1 MPYMKSTRLYKIIN
15 MEEKQ
20 RDVITQQV
28 VITNLAPL
36 TVQGRIFFKDDNQFN
51 DDIIE
56 TFEDTIKEISED
68 MPMFVS
74 VIPFYL
80 RPAVAVIENTP
91 YTVLVEIDFNVDKLN
106 KENKV
111 DENLF
116 KTLSSLIDSC
126 LNIAIRTKH
135 TDSLYEATKKD
146 LKMYE
151 SNTSTE
157 EKECN

>member
-1 MPYMKSTRLYKIIN
+1 

-20 RDVITQQV
+20 RNVITQQV
-28 VITNLAPL
+28 VTTKLEPL
-36 TVQGRIFFKDDNQFN
+36 TLQGRIFFKDDSIFN

-56 TFEDTIKEISED
+56 TFEDTITKISCD
-68 MPMFVS
+68 MPIFVS
-74 VIPFYL
+74 VVKFYL
-80 RPAVAVIENTP
+80 RPAIAVIENTS
-91 YTVLVEIDFNVDKLN
+91 YTMLVEVNFNVKNLD

-111 DENLF
+111 DEKLF
-116 KTLSSLIDSC
+116 KTLSGLIDSC

-135 TDSLYEATKKD
+135 TDRLYEATKKD

-151 SNTSTE
+151 SDTSTK

>member
-1 MPYMKSTRLYKIIN
+1 

-20 RDVITQQV
+20 REIITQEV
-28 VITNLAPL
+28 VTTKLEPL
-36 TVQGRIFFKDDNQFN
+36 TLQGRIFFKDDNQFN
-51 DDIIE
+51 EDIIE
-56 TFEDTIKEISED
+56 TFEDTIRKISKD

-74 VIPFYL
+74 VVPFYL
-80 RPAVAVIENTP
+80 KPAVAVIENIP
-91 YTVLVEIDFNVDKLN
+91 YTTLVEINFDVNKLD

-116 KTLSSLIDSC
+116 KTLSDLIDSC

-135 TDSLYEATKKD
+135 TEDLYEATKKD

-151 SNTSTE
+151 SDTSTE
-157 EKECN
+157 EEECN

>member
-1 MPYMKSTRLYKIIN
+1 

-28 VITNLAPL
+28 VITKLEPL
-36 TVQGRIFFKDDNQFN
+36 TLQGRIFFKDDNPFN

-56 TFEDTIKEISED
+56 TFEDTIREISVD

-74 VIPFYL
+74 VVPLYL
-80 RPAVAVIENTP
+80 KPAVAVIENIP
-91 YTVLVEIDFNVDKLN
+91 YTTLVEIDFDVNKLN

-116 KTLSSLIDSC
+116 KTLSGLIDSC

-135 TDSLYEATKKD
+135 TDSIYEATKKD

-151 SNTSTE
+151 SDTSTKE
-157 EKECN
+157 EECD

>member
-1 MPYMKSTRLYKIIN
+1 

-20 RDVITQQV
+20 REVITQQV
-28 VITNLAPL
+28 VTTKLEPL
-36 TVQGRIFFKDDNQFN
+36 TLQGRIFFKDDNPFN

-56 TFEDTIKEISED
+56 TFEDTIREISVD

-80 RPAVAVIENTP
+80 KPAIAVIENIP
-91 YTVLVEIDFNVDKLN
+91 YTTLVEINFDVNKLD

-116 KTLSSLIDSC
+116 KTLSGLIDSC

-135 TDSLYEATKKD
+135 TEDLYEATKKD

-151 SNTSTE
+151 SDTSTE
-157 EKECN
+157 EEECD

>member
-1 MPYMKSTRLYKIIN
+1 

-20 RDVITQQV
+20 REIITQEV
-28 VITNLAPL
+28 VITKLQPL
-36 TVQGRIFFKDDNQFN
+36 TLQGRIFFKDDNPFN

-56 TFEDTIKEISED
+56 NFEDTIKEISVD

-80 RPAVAVIENTP
+80 KPAVAVIENTP
-91 YTVLVEIDFNVDKLN
+91 YTVLVEINFDVNKLN
-106 KENKV
+106 KEDKV

-116 KTLSSLIDSC
+116 KTLSGLIDSC
-126 LNIAIRTKH
+126 LNIAIRTKQ

-146 LKMYE
+146 IEMYE
-151 SNTSTE
+151 SDTSTE
-157 EKECN
+157 EEECD

>member
-1 MPYMKSTRLYKIIN
+1 
-15 MEEKQ
+15 MEKRE
-20 RDVITQQV
+20 VITQQV
-28 VITNLAPL
+28 VTTKLEPL
-36 TVQGRIFFKDDNQFN
+36 TLQGRIFFKDDNPFN

-56 TFEDTIKEISED
+56 TFEDTIREISVD

-74 VIPFYL
+74 VVPFYL
-80 RPAVAVIENTP
+80 KPAVTVIENIP
-91 YTVLVEIDFNVDKLN
+91 YTTLVEINFDVNKLD

-116 KTLSSLIDSC
+116 KTLSGLIDSC

-135 TDSLYEATKKD
+135 TEDLYEATKKD

-151 SNTSTE
+151 SDTSTE
-157 EKECN
+157 EKECD

>member
-1 MPYMKSTRLYKIIN
+1 

-20 RDVITQQV
+20 REVITQQV
-28 VITNLAPL
+28 VTTKLEPL
-36 TVQGRIFFKDDNQFN
+36 TLQGRIFFKDDNPFN

-56 TFEDTIKEISED
+56 TFEDTIRKISID

-74 VIPFYL
+74 VVPFYL
-80 RPAVAVIENTP
+80 KPAVAVIENIP
-91 YTVLVEIDFNVDKLN
+91 YTTLVEINFDVNKLD

-116 KTLSSLIDSC
+116 KTLSGLIDSC

-135 TDSLYEATKKD
+135 TKDLYEATKKD

-151 SNTSTE
+151 SDTSTE
-157 EKECN
+157 EEECD

>member
-1 MPYMKSTRLYKIIN
+1 

-20 RDVITQQV
+20 REVITQQV
-28 VITNLAPL
+28 VTTKLEPL
-36 TVQGRIFFKDDNQFN
+36 TLQGRIFFKDDNPFN

-56 TFEDTIKEISED
+56 TFEDTIREISVD

-74 VIPFYL
+74 VVPFYL
-80 RPAVAVIENTP
+80 KPAVAVIENIP
-91 YTVLVEIDFNVDKLN
+91 YTTLVEINFDVNKLDK
-106 KENKV
+106 EDKV

-116 KTLSSLIDSC
+116 KTLSGLIDSC

-135 TDSLYEATKKD
+135 TEDLYEATKKD

-151 SNTSTE
+151 SDTSTKE
-157 EKECN
+157 EECD

>member
-1 MPYMKSTRLYKIIN
+1 

-20 RDVITQQV
+20 REIITQEV
-28 VITNLAPL
+28 VTTKLEPL
-36 TVQGRIFFKDDNQFN
+36 TLQGRIFFKDDNQFN
-51 DDIIE
+51 EDIIE
-56 TFEDTIKEISED
+56 IFEDTIRKISKD

-74 VIPFYL
+74 VVPFYL
-80 RPAVAVIENTP
+80 KPAVAVIENIP
-91 YTVLVEIDFNVDKLN
+91 YTTLVEINFDVNKLD

-116 KTLSSLIDSC
+116 KTLSDLIDSC

-135 TDSLYEATKKD
+135 TEDLYEATKKD

-151 SNTSTE
+151 SDTSAE
-157 EKECN
+157 EEECD

>member
-1 MPYMKSTRLYKIIN
+1 

-28 VITNLAPL
+28 VTTKL
-36 TVQGRIFFKDDNQFN
+36 TSLTLQGRIFFKDDNQFN
-51 DDIIE
+51 EDIIE
-56 TFEDTIKEISED
+56 IFEDTIKKISKD
-68 MPMFVS
+68 MQMFVS
-74 VIPFYL
+74 VVPFYL
-80 RPAVAVIENTP
+80 KPAVAVIENTP
-91 YTVLVEIDFNVDKLN
+91 YTVLVEINFDVNKLN

-116 KTLSSLIDSC
+116 KTLSGLIDSC

-135 TDSLYEATKKD
+135 TEDLYEATKKD

-151 SNTSTE
+151 SDTSTE
-157 EKECN
+157 EEECD

>member
-1 MPYMKSTRLYKIIN
+1 

-28 VITNLAPL
+28 VTTRLEPL
-36 TVQGRIFFKDDNQFN
+36 TLQGRIFFKNDNKFN
-51 DDIIE
+51 NEIIE
-56 TFEDTIKEISED
+56 TFGDTIRAISKD
-68 MPMFVS
+68 MPIFVS
-74 VIPFYL
+74 VFSFHL
-80 RPAVAVIENTP
+80 QPAVAVIKNTP
-91 YTVLVEIDFNVDKLN
+91 YEVLVEIDFDVNELD

-111 DENLF
+111 DEKLF
-116 KTLSSLIDSC
+116 KTLSGLIDSC

-135 TDSLYEATKKD
+135 TDRLYEATKKD

-151 SNTSTE
+151 SDTSTK

>member
-1 MPYMKSTRLYKIIN
+1 

-28 VITNLAPL
+28 VTTRLEPL
-36 TVQGRIFFKDDNQFN
+36 TLQGRIFFKDDNKFN
-51 DDIIE
+51 NEIIE
-56 TFEDTIKEISED
+56 TFGDTIRAISKD
-68 MPMFVS
+68 MPIFVS
-74 VIPFYL
+74 VFPFHL
-80 RPAVAVIENTP
+80 QPAVAVIENTP
-91 YTVLVEIDFNVDKLN
+91 YEVLVEIDFDVNELD

-111 DENLF
+111 DEKLF
-116 KTLSSLIDSC
+116 KTLSGLIDSC

-135 TDSLYEATKKD
+135 TDRLYEATKKD

-151 SNTSTE
+151 SDTSTK

>member
-1 MPYMKSTRLYKIIN
+1 

-20 RDVITQQV
+20 REIITQEV
-28 VITNLAPL
+28 VTTKLEPL
-36 TVQGRIFFKDDNQFN
+36 TLQGRIFFKDDNQFN
-51 DDIIE
+51 EDIIE
-56 TFEDTIKEISED
+56 TFEDTIRKISKD

-74 VIPFYL
+74 VVPFYL
-80 RPAVAVIENTP
+80 KPAVAVIENIP
-91 YTVLVEIDFNVDKLN
+91 YTTLVEINFDVNKLD

-116 KTLSSLIDSC
+116 KTLSGLIDSC

-135 TDSLYEATKKD
+135 TDDLYEATKKD

-151 SNTSTE
+151 SDTSTE
-157 EKECN
+157 EEECD

>member
-1 MPYMKSTRLYKIIN
+1 

-20 RDVITQQV
+20 REIITQQV
-28 VITNLAPL
+28 VIKKLEPL
-36 TVQGRIFFKDDNQFN
+36 TLQGRIFFKDDNPFN

-56 TFEDTIKEISED
+56 NFEDTIREISVD

-74 VIPFYL
+74 VVPFYL
-80 RPAVAVIENTP
+80 KPAVAVIENTT
-91 YTVLVEIDFNVDKLN
+91 YTVLVEINFDVNKLN
-106 KENKV
+106 KEDKV

-116 KTLSSLIDSC
+116 KTLSGLIDSC
-126 LNIAIRTKH
+126 LNIAIRTKQ

-146 LKMYE
+146 IEMYE

-157 EKECN
+157 EEECD